1 MKIKQLIHRTIHL
14 MSPRSDAGNE
24 AKSQTFIPYKFTR
37 VALAF
42 ICLLLTSSMASI
54 CAQGILD
61 TNIQIR
67 KNDPTVTV
75 TVTVANKSGNAN
87 PQVGEE
93 VTVTLANLPETKKA
107 IVKAC
112 ESFGGTEFKS
122 WDTQTNGKSFTFKMP
137 AYKLFIDI
145 NVQYI
150 KTPDTYALT
159 VKTEGLSSAKVA
171 VTVTA
176 TNMTGANS
184 PYQVKPGTEVTAS
197 LPTSLPSH
205 VSLLGIEGSATDG
218 SWFLNPVIPE
228 GGSCPDRVTFDMPE
242 TDVILRFMF
251 KEDTPPGPGPT
262 PAPDPAPEPDPDPV
276 YYKVTIPSVEGAATD
291 PAAGSHRIETGE
303 DFSFFLTL
311 DKDYDRSTPVVT
323 TDRGDE
329 LTPRTS
335 DGAYVVRTVRQN
347 IAIRIDGIRRNTA
360 VSNEKIETPAAGFSL
375 SSSGSTLHIYNDL
388 PGVARIY
395 TFGGSL
401 VRTVDVAAG
410 MQSVQLPRGVY
421 IVRMG
426 EESLKIVL

>member
-14 MSPRSDAGNE
+14 MSPRSNAGNE

-37 VALAF
+37 MALTF
-42 ICLLLTSSMASI
+42 ICLLLTSSMASL

-75 TVTVANKSGNAN
+75 TVTNNKGNAN
-87 PQVGEE
+87 PQAGDE
-93 VTVTLANLPETKKA
+93 VTVTLANLPKTKKA
-107 IVKAC
+107 TVKAG
-112 ESFGGTEFKS
+112 ESFGDTKLDS
-122 WDTQTNGKSFTFKMP
+122 WDISTNGGNSFTFTMP

-145 NVQYI
+145 DVQYI
-150 KTPDTYALT
+150 TAPDTYTLT
-159 VKTEGLSSAKVA
+159 VETEGLSSAKVA

-197 LPTSLPSH
+197 LPASLPSH

-228 GGSCPDRVTFDMPE
+228 GGSCPDQVTFNMPE

-251 KEDTPPGPGPT
+251 KDDTPPGPGPT
-262 PAPDPAPEPDPDPV
+262 PDPDPDPAPKPDPV
-276 YYKVTIPSVEGAATD
+276 YHKVTIPPVEGAATD
-291 PAAGSHRIETGE
+291 PAAGSHRVEAGE
-303 DFSFFLTL
+303 DFSFYLTL
-311 DKDYDRSTPVVT
+311 DKDYDRSTSVVT

-360 VSNEKIETPAAGFSL
+360 VSNEKIETPTAGFSL
-375 SSSGSTLHIYNDL
+375 SSSGSTLHIYSDL

-401 VRTVDVAAG
+401 IRTVDVAAG

-421 IVRMG
+421 IVQMG
-426 EESLKIVL
+426 EKSLKIVL

>member
-1 MKIKQLIHRTIHL
+1 M
-14 MSPRSDAGNE
+14 
-24 AKSQTFIPYKFTR
+24 
-37 VALAF
+37 ALAF
-42 ICLLLTSSMASI
+42 ICLLLTSSMASL
-54 CAQGILD
+54 CAQGILE

-75 TVTVANKSGNAN
+75 TVTNNKGNAN
-87 PQVGEE
+87 PQAGDKI
-93 VTVTLANLPETKKA
+93 TVTLTDLPATKKA
-107 IVKAC
+107 IVKAG
-112 ESFGGTEFKS
+112 ESFGGTELGS
-122 WDTQTNGKSFTFKMP
+122 WNTQTNGKSFTFTMP
-137 AYKLFIDI
+137 AYKLFINID
-145 NVQYI
+145 VQYI
-150 KTPDTYALT
+150 KAPDTYTLT

-171 VTVTA
+171 VTVAA
-176 TNMTGANS
+176 TDMSDANS

-197 LPTSLPSH
+197 LPASLPSH

-228 GGSCPDRVTFDMPE
+228 GGSCPDRVTFKMPK

-251 KEDTPPGPGPT
+251 KEDTPPGPT
-262 PAPDPAPEPDPDPV
+262 PDPDPKPEPDPV
-276 YYKVTIPSVEGAATD
+276 YYKVTIPPVEGAVTD
-291 PAAGSHRIETGE
+291 PAAGSHRIEAGE
-303 DFSFFLTL
+303 DFCFYLTL

-375 SSSGSTLHIYNDL
+375 SSSGNTLHIYNDL

-401 VRTVDVAAG
+401 VRTVDVEAG
-410 MQSVQLPRGVY
+410 MQSVQLSRGVY